1 MALFIC
7 LVITRLT
14 NIMYIKK
21 NIYQSKVSKA
31 VSFNNFIFYDENTWT
46 SYLWFWSS
54 SSTGRGWT
62 LL

>member
-21 NIYQSKVSKA
+21 KYISEQSQQ
-31 VSFNNFIFYDENTWT
+31 
-46 SYLWFWSS
+46 SS
-54 SSTGRGWT
+54 QF
-62 LL
+62 